1 MTDARGKADAELRA
15 AVDAVTSAR
24 SVKRRAEAVAAL
36 RREADRE
43 LARIRHESRHWA
55 LRVTTEFVSRLATIA
70 RTGTDAAL
78 RDVLEVLA
86 GQVGE
91 VSDARFDSF
100 TPTPHD
106 LNAIRRAVKRGVGP
120 PWVLSY
126 LALRT
131 GAFDQPRVAAPTTKQ
146 VATTREALR
155 KTPRA

>member
-1 MTDARGKADAELRA
+1 MTDARREADHRLRA

-24 SVKRRAEAVAAL
+24 SVKRRTEAVAAL

-55 LRVTTEFVSRLATIA
+55 LRVTTEFLSHLAPVA
-70 RTGTDAAL
+70 RTGTDTAMRDAL
-78 RDVLEVLA
+78 EALA

-91 VSDARFDSF
+91 VSDGRFDSF
-100 TPTPHD
+100 TPSPHD
-106 LNAIRRAVKRGVGP
+106 LNEIRRAVKRGVGP

-131 GAFDQPRVAAPTTKQ
+131 GAFDQPCVAQPTTKQ

>member
-1 MTDARGKADAELRA
+1 M
-15 AVDAVTSAR
+15 
-24 SVKRRAEAVAAL
+24 
-36 RREADRE
+36 
-43 LARIRHESRHWA
+43 
-55 LRVTTEFVSRLATIA
+55 
-70 RTGTDAAL
+70 

-86 GQVGE
+86 GQVAE
-91 VSDARFDSF
+91 VSDGRFDGF

-106 LNAIRRAVKRGVGP
+106 VNAIRRAVRRRVGP

-131 GAFDQPRVAAPTTKQ
+131 GAFDQPCVAAPTTKQ